1 MNLSE
6 IIKDIFIE
14 NAFVMSFLLIAAGI
28 AISGLISKYIFRGKI
43 PTSAVAI
50 VTGLVI
56 AFVGGKI
63 TGGSQGIADID
74 MFTGIGIL
82 GGSSLRDF
90 AIISTAYGASLN
102 ELKKSGIVGLV
113 SLFIGVTYAF
123 MLGAV
128 LALVFGYTSPADI
141 ATIGAG
147 AVTFITGAVTG
158 SAVGASSEVIALA
171 IAIGV
176 VKSIAVMI
184 ATPLLAK
191 RIKLDNFRSAMI
203 YGGIVGS
210 TSGVSAGLTATDP
223 KLVPYGAMTAIF
235 LTGLGCLMCPTVFFG
250 VVNLIFSVSA
260 YDFEFQTILPAA
272 GRRGHHNAWGH
283 FPLGH
288 AHLHIAAA

>member
-147 AVTFITGAVTG
+147 AVTFIT
-158 SAVGASSEVIALA
+158 
-171 IAIGV
+171 
-176 VKSIAVMI
+176 
-184 ATPLLAK
+184 
-191 RIKLDNFRSAMI
+191 
-203 YGGIVGS
+203 
-210 TSGVSAGLTATDP
+210 
-223 KLVPYGAMTAIF
+223 
-235 LTGLGCLMCPTVFFG
+235 
-250 VVNLIFSVSA
+250 
-260 YDFEFQTILPAA
+260 
-272 GRRGHHNAWGH
+272 
-283 FPLGH
+283 
-288 AHLHIAAA
+288 

>member
-28 AISGLISKYIFRGKI
+28 AISGLISKYMFRGKI

-74 MFTGIGIL
+74 MFTGIG
-82 GGSSLRDF
+82 SLRDF

-123 MLGAV
+123 ILGAV

-250 VVNLIFSVSA
+250 VVNLIF
-260 YDFEFQTILPAA
+260 
-272 GRRGHHNAWGH
+272 
-283 FPLGH
+283 
-288 AHLHIAAA
+288 